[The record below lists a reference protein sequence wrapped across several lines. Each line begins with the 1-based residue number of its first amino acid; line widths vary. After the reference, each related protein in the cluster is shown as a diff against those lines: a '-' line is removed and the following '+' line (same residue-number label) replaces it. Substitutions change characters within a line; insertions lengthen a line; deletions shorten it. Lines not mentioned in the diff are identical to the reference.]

1 MDCKRELRLTANPPP
16 TVVTGELAMTPAKN
30 RVIMIVCRF
39 AAVAVAA
46 EKQMNANI
54 GRSTDIRL
62 PYISE
67 NGAKTSGE

>member
-1 MDCKRELRLTANPPP
+1 
-16 TVVTGELAMTPAKN
+16 MTPAKN
-30 RVIMIVCRF
+30 RVIITVCRF

-46 EKQMNANI
+46 EKQMNVNI

-67 NGAKTSGE
+67 NGAKTGGE